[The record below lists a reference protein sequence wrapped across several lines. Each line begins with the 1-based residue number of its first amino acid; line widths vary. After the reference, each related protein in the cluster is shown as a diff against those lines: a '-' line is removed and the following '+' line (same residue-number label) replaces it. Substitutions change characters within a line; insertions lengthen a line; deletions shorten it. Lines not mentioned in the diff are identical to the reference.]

1 MKFSYLRPPAK
12 YLFLLSLHVMH
23 VFFQNTYITI
33 HYKMQDVIS
42 NLFAHAFF
50 FFLLIRMVGLWYLIL
65 NVHATRVQ
73 REKKLF

>member
-1 MKFSYLRPPAK
+1 
-12 YLFLLSLHVMH
+12 
-23 VFFQNTYITI
+23 
-33 HYKMQDVIS
+33 MQVVIS